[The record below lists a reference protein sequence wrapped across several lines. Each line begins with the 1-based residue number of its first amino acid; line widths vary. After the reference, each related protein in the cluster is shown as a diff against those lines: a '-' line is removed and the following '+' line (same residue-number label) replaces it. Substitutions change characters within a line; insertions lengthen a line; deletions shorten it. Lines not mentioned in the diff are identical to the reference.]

1 MLPQVVVLIA
11 GGALI
16 GPLITR
22 VGLTTAAGLSA
33 GAVVCGLAVYTA
45 LGRFGYV
52 WIAVALVLVA
62 MGMRVVGV
70 VAGNNV
76 MRGLPENSTTIG
88 AALID
93 TASEVTIGIGIALSG
108 TILAVLF
115 PDALTA
121 ATWSAQ
127 QTVEFREAIACAGLA
142 LPLLSAALVGWGI
155 VRGPRPK
162 NNMPKR

>member
-1 MLPQVVVLIA
+1 MSSGLVLKAAAGLATAGLGYLVTLQLQLDLGWTPAQAAIGMLPQVVVLIA

-16 GPLITR
+16 SPLITR

-33 GAVVCGLAVYTA
+33 GVVVCGLAVYTA

-62 MGMRVVGV
+62 VGMRVVGV

-76 MRGLPENSTTIG
+76 MRGLPENRTTIG

-108 TILAVLF
+108 TILAALF
-115 PDALTA
+115 PM
-121 ATWSAQ
+121 
-127 QTVEFREAIACAGLA
+127 R
-142 LPLLSAALVGWGI
+142 
-155 VRGPRPK
+155 
-162 NNMPKR
+162 